1 MRKDNKDDNKKLE
14 EIKRNLNLKPVKKED
29 MKKIKG
35 GKSGR
40 PWQNGCSDI
49 IPQ

>member
-1 MRKDNKDDNKKLE
+1 MEKNNKGNKLE
-14 EIKRNLNLKPVKKED
+14 EVKKNLKTVKKED

-35 GKSGR
+35 GKGKS
-40 PWQNGCSDI
+40 WQNGCSDI

>member
-1 MRKDNKDDNKKLE
+1 MEKNTKGNKLE
-14 EIKRNLNLKPVKKED
+14 EVKKNLKPVKKED

-35 GKSGR
+35 GKGKN
-40 PWQNGCSDI
+40 WYNGCTDI

>member
-1 MRKDNKDDNKKLE
+1 MRKENKDKELE
-14 EIKRNLNLKPVKKED
+14 EIKKNFNLKPVKKED

>member
-1 MRKDNKDDNKKLE
+1 MRKDKNDKKLE
-14 EIKRNLNLKPVKKED
+14 EIKKNLNLKPVKKED

-35 GKSGR
+35 GKNGR
-40 PWQNGCSDI
+40 PSHGGCTDI

>member
-1 MRKDNKDDNKKLE
+1 MRKENKDKKLE
-14 EIKRNLNLKPVKKED
+14 EIRKTFNLKPVSKED

-40 PWQNGCSDI
+40 PWQNGCTDI